1 MKPKTKLQK
10 RVALLSKK
18 LPPLTEAQINWAKEN
33 IYKPT
38 GYLRTKS
45 VWCLECGEN
54 FGIENGM
61 HSSILGEECPR
72 CGKELKIIKS
82 RKRSFQESNYYTIF
96 TRSKEYQV
104 LRHFIVKKI
113 CKSGSPCE
121 IEIKECVQNWI
132 TPEGEV
138 LNIARA
144 TVPMGYYYDSWI
156 YSSPMEIRSL
166 RSYHN
171 RYDIYAKYIYPYKQI
186 IPELK
191 RNGFNGGLH
200 DISPYRL
207 LPGLLTQTKLETLIK
222 AKQYKL
228 LNFFCSDYSITKI
241 DEYWPAIKI
250 CIRNNYIVKDAS
262 NWCDYIDLLL
272 HFGKDIR
279 NSHFVCPDNLHKA
292 HDRYI
297 EKRRIERDRLAIEE
311 KRKRA
316 IENEAAY
323 REFISRFLEL
333 SISDEELV
341 IEPLKSVAEFIA
353 EGDELHHCVFANN
366 YFDRDNCLILSAK
379 INGQRV
385 ETIQFDLNELQVVQS
400 RGAFNKNTTYHK
412 RIVELVNKN
421 KHVIHDLKHVK
432 LDKAV

>member
-82 RKRSFQESNYYTIF
+82 RKRSFQESYYYTIF

-132 TPEGEV
+132 TPKGKI

-144 TVPMGYYYDSWI
+144 TAPMGFYYDSWLF
-156 YSSPMEIRSL
+156 YTRMEL
-166 RSYHN
+166 RSQYSYYN
-171 RYDIYAKYIYPYKQI
+171 KYDIYSNFIYPRKEI
-186 IPELK
+186 IPELR
-191 RNGFNGGLH
+191 RNGFKGGLH
-200 DISPYRL
+200 DISPYKL
-207 LPGLLTQTKLETLIK
+207 LPGLLSHSKLETLMK

-228 LNFFCSDYSITKI
+228 LARFCNDYSITKI
-241 DEYWPAIKI
+241 DKYWPAIKI

-279 NSHFVCPDNLHKA
+279 NSHFVCPENLNA
-292 HDRYI
+292 VHDKYV
-297 EKRRIERDRLAIEE
+297 EKRRIERERLEVEE
-311 KRKRA
+311 KKKRA

-323 REFISRFLEL
+323 KEFIERFLDL
-333 SISDEELV
+333 TISDEEVV

-379 INGQRV
+379 INGERV